1 MHYMY
6 KNLAFE
12 TSIKSRF
19 HYFGHAYL
27 SFEYMLIT
35 KLMSNICSVHTSSRR
50 VVIIRVKYLSVQQQ
64 PFGFFFHRN
73 LLLKGCIF
81 SVLCYY
87 WLTKIDDGVK
97 GQKVNEIMKPED
109 LF

>member
-1 MHYMY
+1 MY

-50 VVIIRVKYLSVQQQ
+50 VVIIRVKYLECSATT
-64 PFGFFFHRN
+64 FRF
-73 LLLKGCIF
+73 LLSQEPVAEGLHF
-81 SVLCYY
+81 
-87 WLTKIDDGVK
+87 
-97 GQKVNEIMKPED
+97 
-109 LF
+109 